1 MICHTKTILITF
13 LLFISILSYGQVE
26 GLEINVNEYHQPY
39 IIHTLA
45 AGQTLYGVSKT
56 YQVSV
61 DDLMKQN
68 EELEPENL
76 KIGQDIFVPIF
87 KKDICYLSEK
97 CQGQNMV
104 AIYYKI
110 LPQDN
115 LFRIAR
121 IYFDTSIN
129 QLKIINQ
136 MDRNHITPG
145 GKLLI
150 GWIPYSDYLNTY
162 LQPEHIAVVNQVTPE
177 ESAIS
182 TEIENDSIEQI
193 NYSQRPEEVSTT
205 SPNSDTTPS
214 PQSNSNEE
222 VIVSSEDN
230 ETVST
235 SNMDIVWDNNSSN
248 TSNDDNLSNEENDLN
263 MVIEGAT
270 AYWNKNK
277 SSKKGKF
284 ILHKTLPLD
293 SMVEIY
299 NPVTHASVVA
309 KVVGNIP
316 DNIYAPE
323 IELVVTSEIA
333 NALGALDKKFYTKI
347 RYSKN

>member
-1 MICHTKTILITF
+1 MICHTKNILTALLLTI
-13 LLFISILSYGQVE
+13 SVLSYGQVD
-26 GLEINVNEYHQPY
+26 GLEIKVNEYHQPY

-56 YQVSV
+56 YQISV

-104 AIYYKI
+104 ALKYKI

-129 QLKIINQ
+129 QLKIINR

-145 GKLLI
+145 EHLLI

-177 ESAIS
+177 ETAILTDEEDEPSEEISYSPKPQKVYTNS
-182 TEIENDSIEQI
+182 TDVE
-193 NYSQRPEEVSTT
+193 TT
-205 SPNSDTTPS
+205 
-214 PQSNSNEE
+214 
-222 VIVSSEDN
+222 VSSHSNNTEAILPAEEDG
-230 ETVST
+230 ETAST
-235 SNMDIVWDNNSSN
+235 SNMDIVWDNNINHHTEDASSN
-248 TSNDDNLSNEENDLN
+248 EDDHAN

-316 DNIYAPE
+316 DNIYSPE
-323 IELVVTSEIA
+323 IELVVTTEIA